1 MAMDLS
7 ELRPRDIAE
16 LVDVA
21 RKLGID
27 NASGLRRQELIFEIV
42 RRRAG
47 SGGGAM
53 GEGVLETLPD
63 GFGFLR
69 SPDCNYL
76 PGPDDIY
83 VSPSQIRRFN
93 LRTGDHV
100 AGRVRAPKEG
110 ERYFALIKIEAVNDR
125 PPEVERHKLLFDNLT
140 PIHTARRLPIDEA
153 SAGLRMVDAVAP
165 LGFGQRVLI
174 HAPVHAG
181 RTRLCCELATAI
193 GADNPEVVLLMLL
206 VDERP
211 EEVTALRRSMSA
223 EVLSSTFDEPPDRH
237 VQVAEM
243 AMERARRLVEQG
255 RDVVVFLD
263 SLTRLARALNAV
275 AQPGG
280 RQLAGQV
287 DAMALHRARRLFG
300 AGRCLEEGGSLTV
313 IATVLTGTQGAVDD
327 LLLEELEGTA
337 NAEVKLDVALA
348 RSGVWPA
355 VDLVRS
361 YSRDT
366 GRLVPADELPHR
378 AALRATLSG
387 DAERD
392 HATLMARIHA
402 TADNNAML
410 GELDK
415 DVSVGK

>member
-7 ELRPRDIAE
+7 ELRPRDITE

-21 RKLGID
+21 RDLGID

-42 RRRAG
+42 RRKAG
-47 SGGGAM
+47 SGGGAL
-53 GEGVLETLPD
+53 GGGVLETLPD

-69 SPDCNYL
+69 SPHCNYL

-93 LRTGDHV
+93 LRTGDEV
-100 AGRVRAPKEG
+100 GGRVRAPKEG
-110 ERYFALIKIEAVNDR
+110 ERYFALIKIETVNDR
-125 PPEVERHKLLFDNLT
+125 SPDIERNKLLFDNLT
-140 PIHTARRLPIDEA
+140 PVHTSRRLPLDA
-153 SAGLRMVDAVAP
+153 ATPGLRMVDAVAP
-165 LGFGQRVLI
+165 LGFGQRVLV

-181 RTRLCCELATAI
+181 RTRLCRELADCI
-193 GADNPEVVLLMLL
+193 ADHAPDTHVVMVL

-211 EEVTALRRSMSA
+211 EEVTELREVMRA

-243 AMERARRLVEQG
+243 ALERARRLVEQG
-255 RDVVVFLD
+255 RDVVVFFD

-275 AQPGG
+275 APPGG

-287 DAMALHRARRLFG
+287 DAMALHQARRLFG
-300 AGRCLEEGGSLTV
+300 AGRCMQEGGSLTV
-313 IATVLTGTQGAVDD
+313 IATVLTGTQGAVDE

-337 NAEVKLDVALA
+337 NAEVKLDVSLA
-348 RSGVWPA
+348 RGGVWPA
-355 VDLVRS
+355 LDLMRS

-366 GRLVPADELPHR
+366 GRLVPATER
-378 AALRATLSG
+378 ASRVALRATLSG
-387 DAERD
+387 DPERD

-402 TADNNAML
+402 TADNHAML